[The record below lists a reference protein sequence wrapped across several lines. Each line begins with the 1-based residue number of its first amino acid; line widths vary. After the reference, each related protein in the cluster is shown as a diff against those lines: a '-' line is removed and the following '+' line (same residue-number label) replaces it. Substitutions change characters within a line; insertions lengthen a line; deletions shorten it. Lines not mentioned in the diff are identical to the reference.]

1 MSENEFDRELDLLV
15 PWDIPIES
23 QLDRETQEQLSEV
36 LMLFLQALSK
46 SSLEEAL
53 SEIAHLLEYLNA
65 IDTTSVEIENTQTP
79 IKNWEVKDY
88 DRFFKINRIQTNYPE
103 IALVKG
109 LLQNTH
115 TFLLL
120 CQQCGDRLD
129 SPQIELQ
136 KQGFITYARLLARSF
151 NLQSFL
157 TE

>member
-1 MSENEFDRELDLLV
+1 MSENEFDRELDLLI

-23 QLDRETQEQLSEV
+23 ELDKETQEQLSEV
-36 LMLFLQALSK
+36 LMLFLQALSD
-46 SSLEEAL
+46 SSVEEAL
-53 SEIAHLLEYLNA
+53 LEITPLLEYLEA
-65 IDTTSVEIENTQTP
+65 INTTSVKIENTKTP
-79 IKNWEVKDY
+79 LKNWEVKDY

-109 LLQNTH
+109 LLLNTH

-136 KQGFITYARLLARSF
+136 KQGFVTYARLLARNF
-151 NLQSFL
+151 NLQSFSI
-157 TE
+157 E